1 MMLLSPKLL
10 IWISVLLSAAA
21 QIFLKTGMTR
31 LRTKHKSENAG
42 AISSIFSALGE
53 PFVWL
58 WALSFVVALVL
69 WIVGLQKVDLSYAYP
84 LVSGGYVLVTILAAL
99 FLGER
104 VPGKRWFAIVVI
116 CIGVW
121 LISAS

>member
-1 MMLLSPKLL
+1 MISPKLL
-10 IWISVLLSAAA
+10 IWVSVLLSAAA

-31 LRTKHKSENAG
+31 LRTKNESHARSAF
-42 AISSIFSALGE
+42 SIVLRALGE
-53 PFVWL
+53 IFVWF

-84 LVSGGYVLVTILAAL
+84 LVSGGYVLVTVLAAL
-99 FLGER
+99 FLKEK
-104 VPGKRWFAIVVI
+104 VSGKRWFAIVVI
-116 CIGVW
+116 CVGVW